1 MKKLSRRFFFGI
13 ILFFNFTILYWFCC
27 VADSWSF
34 SFIIN
39 IESWILAYV
48 EVKTL
53 DDVIYSQGHTKSIL

>member
-1 MKKLSRRFFFGI
+1 M
-13 ILFFNFTILYWFCC
+13 
-27 VADSWSF
+27 
-34 SFIIN
+34 N